1 MASFFSKLF
10 DSNEGQVDATP
21 TQGDPVEYGGLTIRA
36 APIADGGQWR
46 LAGVL
51 IKQSN
56 EGSLQRNFV
65 RADVLANKE
74 EAEELSVCK
83 GKQIIDEQGEN
94 LFADGAK
101 TGRT

>member
-10 DSNEGQVDATP
+10 GGGESQVDATP
-21 TQGDPVEYGGLTIRA
+21 TQGDPVEYGGLIIRA

-51 IKQSN
+51 IKQSD
-56 EGSLQRNFV
+56 EGPLQRNFV
-65 RADVLANKE
+65 RADVLGNRE
-74 EAEELSVCK
+74 EAVELSVRK

-94 LFADGAK
+94 LFVDGAK
-101 TGRT
+101 IGRA